1 MEMGIDLRPRNFVR
15 LLVDVLVQEWPLIE
29 AKKDQ
34 VLKARWLT
42 YATFP
47 VISEP
52 EVRKMMAGFMIQRNL
67 NVKLFNI
74 LELVEMLIGIFKKK
88 HDVYVKKNSAV
99 LGEKHF
105 FRNRNIKLYSL
116 STIYCQNY

>member
-1 MEMGIDLRPRNFVR
+1 MGIDLRPRNFVR

-29 AKKDQ
+29 AKRDQ
-34 VLKARWLT
+34 DLKARWLT

-52 EVRKMMAGFMIQRNL
+52 EVRKMMAGFMILRNL

-74 LELVEMLIGIFKKK
+74 LELVEMLIGIF
-88 HDVYVKKNSAV
+88 
-99 LGEKHF
+99 
-105 FRNRNIKLYSL
+105 
-116 STIYCQNY
+116 

>member
-1 MEMGIDLRPRNFVR
+1 MEIDLRPRNFVR

-88 HDVYVKKNSAV
+88 YDVYVKK
-99 LGEKHF
+99 K
-105 FRNRNIKLYSL
+105 
-116 STIYCQNY
+116 